1 MNKKEINYNLYL
13 CTDKDII
20 TTSTV
25 KEAVELAIK
34 GGVSVVQLREKDITT
49 KEYII
54 KANTLKEVTDKY
66 NVPLIINDRVDIAKA
81 CDCAGVHL
89 GRDDL
94 PVEIAREILGE
105 KKIIGMSV
113 ATIDEAKDAEKRGA
127 DYIGVGA
134 MFTTTTKTNTRSV
147 SVEMLK
153 QIKSS
158 VNIPVVAIGGINEN
172 NIIKLKDTNI
182 DGVAVIS
189 AIIGKKDIT
198 KAANRIHE
206 VFTY

>member
-20 TTSTV
+20 TTPTV

-94 PVEIAREILGE
+94 PIEIAREILGE
-105 KKIIGMSV
+105 EKLIGMSV
-113 ATIDEAKDAEKRGA
+113 ATVEEAMSAQKRGA

-147 SVEMLK
+147 SVPLLK
-153 QIKSS
+153 KIKDS

-172 NIIKLKDTNI
+172 NIVELKDTNI

-198 KAANRIHE
+198 KAANQIYE